1 MQPDSDRNTERL
13 SVVSDLVLR
22 DLAHDLRNALAPMQS
37 AIEVMKLD
45 ATMSVQSAAMRSVLE
60 RQFKNLLATVNEFA
74 ERVTPAQTERPSVTQ
89 SPPEQTESVVELQR
103 LEILVV
109 DDMRAA
115 THTLKTQ
122 LELLGQHVRTASSG
136 LDALIAVRERIPQ
149 IVFSDVG
156 MQAMDG
162 YELAKQIRSLPQGTS
177 MRLVAVT
184 GHGTSEDKRRA
195 VEAGFDEHIIKP
207 ITHAALVSVLKN
219 YTKRLN

>member
-13 SVVSDLVLR
+13 GEVSHQFLR

-74 ERVTPAQTERPSVTQ
+74 ERATPAQAERPSVMQ
-89 SPPEQTESVVELQR
+89 EPPEQNESVAELRR

-122 LELLGQHVRTASSG
+122 LELLGQNVRTASSG

-149 IVFSDVG
+149 IVFSDVS

-184 GHGTSEDKRRA
+184 GHGTAEDKRRA
-195 VEAGFDEHIIKP
+195 IQAGFDEHIVKP
-207 ITHAALVSVLKN
+207 ITHAALVGVLKN
-219 YTKRLN
+219 YIKRLN